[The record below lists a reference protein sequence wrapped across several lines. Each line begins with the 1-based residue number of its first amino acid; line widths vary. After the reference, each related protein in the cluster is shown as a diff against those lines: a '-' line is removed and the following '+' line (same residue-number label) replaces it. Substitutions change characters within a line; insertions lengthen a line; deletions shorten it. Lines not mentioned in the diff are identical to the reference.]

1 MGGAG
6 TAGAAAAPGAEVLR
20 ELPGAGSRLALSG
33 TGAGSLDLHAGS
45 TGTSADNASAAMEER
60 EDGATLTS
68 ITC

>member
-1 MGGAG
+1 
-6 TAGAAAAPGAEVLR
+6 VLR